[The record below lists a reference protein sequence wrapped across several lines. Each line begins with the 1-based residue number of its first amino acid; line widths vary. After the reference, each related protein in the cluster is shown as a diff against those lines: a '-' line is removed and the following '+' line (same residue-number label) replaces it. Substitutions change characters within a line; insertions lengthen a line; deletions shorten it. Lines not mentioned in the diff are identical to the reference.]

1 MDVSGRIIRVRS
13 FILNYMKR
21 LSIISFNEGDRMK
34 LMRLT
39 PRFIGMICIILGV
52 AVSMPAQRMIGAK
65 AGIVDYVIG
74 KAFLDEKPLRISK
87 ENHIQMENGQVLSTK
102 SGRAELLVAVSAY
115 LRLGENSSLLME
127 NNRLDGSQLAIIKG
141 VALIEV
147 VERIKVNPISVRILS
162 SVIKIQKAGLYRVDS
177 DRCDLRVYEGAA
189 STSKENKEIT
199 VRKGGSMRLEGKLMP
214 MKFDTRVVD
223 SLYVWSG
230 FRSFSLFVSN
240 PSNRNLPN
248 WKLTAKGDLK
258 NTNYNLRFQTNATW
272 VENWKKQETRSKSMT
287 QAFQDGSPNSGI
299 DWVAEFAR
307 RRLEAEEAKAMQ
319 AVQQQNK

>member
-1 MDVSGRIIRVRS
+1 MNLV
-13 FILNYMKR
+13 
-21 LSIISFNEGDRMK
+21 
-34 LMRLT
+34 RLT

-52 AVSMPAQRMIGAK
+52 VVSMPAQRMIGAK
-65 AGIVDYVIG
+65 AGIVDCVIG
-74 KAFLDEKPLRISK
+74 KAFLDDKPLRISK

-102 SGRAELLVAVSAY
+102 TGRVELLLAASAY

-127 NNRLDGSQLAIIKG
+127 NNRLDGSQLAITSG

-147 VERIKVNPISVRILS
+147 VEKIKANPINVRILS

-177 DRCDLRVYEGAA
+177 DRCDLRVYEGAVSA
-189 STSKENKEIT
+189 FKDNREIT
-199 VRKGGSMRLEGKLMP
+199 VRKGGNIRLEGKLTP

-258 NTNYNLRFQTNATW
+258 NTNYSLRFQTNAAW
-272 VENWKKQETRSKSMT
+272 VENWKKQETRSKSMA

-299 DWVAEFAR
+299 DWIAEFVR
-307 RRLEAEEAKAMQ
+307 RRLEAEEAKAMRAAQ
-319 AVQQQNK
+319 EQQVK